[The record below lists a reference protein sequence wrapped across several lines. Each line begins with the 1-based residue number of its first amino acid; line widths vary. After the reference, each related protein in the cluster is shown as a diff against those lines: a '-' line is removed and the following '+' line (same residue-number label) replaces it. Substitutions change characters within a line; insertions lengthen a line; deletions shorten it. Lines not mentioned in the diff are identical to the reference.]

1 MGNVH
6 RFAAHPITEVLIML
20 GFIKGL
26 FGFDSVVNSATK
38 IVDKIAGTDWLPK
51 DKADFIIRFQ
61 EATKHQS
68 PARRFIAVV
77 ITFVWLVM
85 VCGWLVGTALGL
97 FLGLQ
102 SGIQFANAI
111 KVFLSDTITEPF
123 NYVIIFYFTV
133 QILNGIKK

>member
-1 MGNVH
+1 
-6 RFAAHPITEVLIML
+6 ML
-20 GFIKGL
+20 TFIKSL

-38 IVDKIAGTDWLPK
+38 IVDKIAGTDWLPT

-68 PARRFIAVV
+68 PARRFIAMA
-77 ITFVWLVM
+77 ITLVWLLM
-85 VCGWLVGTALGL
+85 ILGWLIGTSLGL
-97 FLGLQ
+97 FAGLD